1 MLKHLLG
8 AAAALALLAA
18 TPAGACGD
26 CKSCPHKMG
35 AAAQVQQPGTAAE
48 AGKKDG
54 AACRCMQAGEKTCK
68 CGDRCACASCPV
80 HGQKDVKAEKKG

>member
-26 CKSCPHKMG
+26 CKACPHKMG
-35 AAAQVQQPGTAAE
+35 AAAQAQQPATE
-48 AGKKDG
+48 AGKQAG
-54 AACRCMQAGEKTCK
+54 PACRCAQAGDKTCK
-68 CGDRCACASCPV
+68 CGDQCACASCPV
-80 HGQKDVKAEKKG
+80 HGQQDVKTEKKG